1 MTEYLQHQERLKHVL
16 TAVNEAIH
24 ELNQSRELAYKAQ
37 MSANPQDRIHAQQK
51 LEQAERRA
59 ANAREQLLAEA
70 NQSQEQQVLQN
81 LNELENAMKS
91 ARQY

>member
-24 ELNQSRELAYKAQ
+24 ELNQAREEGYRAQ
-37 MSANPQDRIHAQQK
+37 MTADPQARIHAHQK

-59 ANAREQLLAEA
+59 HNAREQLLAEA

-81 LNELENAMKS
+81 LNELENALNN
-91 ARQY
+91 ARQF